1 MFNFKGEC
9 DMANITA
16 IRLPNG
22 RVKVTKSDISN
33 VGEEFSSSDE
43 FFNKYQVVNES
54 TGEVNQCILLESI
67 NG

>member
-1 MFNFKGEC
+1 
-9 DMANITA
+9 MANITA

-22 RVKVTKSDISN
+22 RVKITKSDISN
-33 VGEEFSSSDE
+33 VVVGEEFSSSEE

-54 TGEVNQCILLESI
+54 TGEVNQCTLLESI

>member
-22 RVKVTKSDISN
+22 RVKVTKSDISS